1 MLYRIY
7 VHESLRHVSLL
18 PTMEDSQSAY
28 RVFLAGHIQQLPM
41 LSVRLRQTLM
51 LSVKPHVKLDEPRR
65 ADLG

>member
-1 MLYRIY
+1 
-7 VHESLRHVSLL
+7 
-18 PTMEDSQSAY
+18 MEDSQSAY

>member
-18 PTMEDSQSAY
+18 PTVEDLQSAY
-28 RVFLAGHIQQLPM
+28 RVVLAIHIQQLPM